1 MYEKIRNFFSS
12 PVFIV
17 IMVALLCFYLY
28 SLGKNSARS
37 DIDLGRIPSAS
48 EQLGRA
54 VKNQSELT
62 GKSEQ
67 VKKSVENIS
76 GEVAPI
82 RESVGE
88 SANTLQG
95 LADENERAGELI
107 AECQRVLGDA
117 RKRAEKRETKN

>member
-17 IMVALLCFYLY
+17 IMVALLCFYIY
-28 SLGKNSARS
+28 SLGKNSTGS
-37 DIDLGRIPSAS
+37 NSDLGRIPSAS

-67 VKKSVENIS
+67 VKESVENIS
-76 GEVAPI
+76 GEIAPI

-88 SANTLQG
+88 SATTLQG
-95 LADENERAGELI
+95 LADENERAGRLI
-107 AECQRVLGDA
+107 AECQQILGNA